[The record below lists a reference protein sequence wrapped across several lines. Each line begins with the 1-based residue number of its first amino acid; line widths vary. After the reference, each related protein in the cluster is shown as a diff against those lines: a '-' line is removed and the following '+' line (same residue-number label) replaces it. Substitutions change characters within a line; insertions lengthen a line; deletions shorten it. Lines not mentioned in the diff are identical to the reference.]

1 MARFDL
7 PLDRLREYRSAVA
20 APADFAEFWDRTL
33 AWQLDRQSPFS
44 IWDWGHYHAAGIP
57 DLHVA
62 RRVLQALLVIGA
74 LAAYFVPRRKSP
86 LQLAALTG
94 AILIG
99 VQLVLTHWFY
109 LYIPWFFPFVAVA
122 LLASRPVRRPATGER
137 PDEAGVRP
145 AALAGDAKT
154 PALAPEHAWQL

>member
-1 MARFDL
+1 MG
-7 PLDRLREYRSAVA
+7 
-20 APADFAEFWDRTL
+20 
-33 AWQLDRQSPFS
+33 Q
-44 IWDWGHYHAAGIP
+44 YHAAGIP

-62 RRVLQALLVIGA
+62 RRVLQALLAIGA

-109 LYIPWFFPFVAVA
+109 LYIPWFFPFAAFALFAPAVVAA
-122 LLASRPVRRPATGER
+122 PERPEPAASDHEARELLAAR
-137 PDEAGVRP
+137 
-145 AALAGDAKT
+145 
-154 PALAPEHAWQL
+154 